1 MSAVSPCF
9 NFKLQQLKN
18 WIVNAKQ
25 YNRPRGLLDPPHST
39 RMTTKSSVLG
49 GLKRGLV
56 VAKYNLS
63 NLLLAY
69 LIS

>member
-49 GLKRGLV
+49 GLKYAIDGRKTERRKRG
-56 VAKYNLS
+56 KTDG
-63 NLLLAY
+63 
-69 LIS
+69 